1 MDMSTTISSKQ
12 QSVPQ
17 ARAQTD
23 PASLKIAKR
32 GHVIAISSG
41 KGGVGKSNISVNL
54 SIALSQ
60 LGQKVCLFD
69 ADTNLANANILLG
82 LTPQLTLHDFL
93 TEKLDISEILTT
105 GPGDIEIVPAATGIA
120 DFIHL
125 SKPQQTRLL
134 TALQDLENRFDY
146 LILDTAAG
154 IDETLINFLLA
165 APYTIITIT
174 PEPTSLTDAF
184 SLLKV
189 LKKRG
194 FDQPVFI
201 IVNMVTSLPSAHD
214 AFKRF
219 KGAVAKYLQLELRYL
234 GYILNDKKISK
245 SVRKQQAVLLRYP
258 EALASRC
265 IKGITSR
272 LKQLMDTQ
280 EEPGDSSFSDYFDA
294 LAGSDFP
301 FPEEEEEEEE
311 SAVSETGEEPESAWD
326 RKALEILQEITPDEA
341 ENFLIEAILNW
352 NEKNNDFPF
361 AVQQCLLYCAKTS
374 SLPEDQSQRLVQL
387 LQHTISDIDGEAH
400 RETTLPPPES
410 QPARVEEKSITDISL
425 LKAQPEQPG
434 TEDNEVPGLLAA
446 LHYASLLGA
455 KEHRTK

>member
-1 MDMSTTISSKQ
+1 MDTPTSITRKTQ
-12 QSVPQ
+12 PVPQ
-17 ARAQTD
+17 RHKRAD
-23 PASLKIAKR
+23 PALSKTAKM

-82 LTPQLTLHDFL
+82 LKPQLTLHDFL
-93 TEKLDISEILTT
+93 TEKLDISEILTA
-105 GPGDIEIVPAATGIA
+105 GPGGIEIVPAASGIA
-120 DFIHL
+120 DFVHL
-125 SKPQQTRLL
+125 NEPQQTHLL
-134 TALQDLENRFDY
+134 TALQDLETRFDY

-189 LKKRG
+189 LRKRG

-219 KGAVAKYLQLELRYL
+219 KGAVAKYLELELRYL
-234 GYILNDKKISK
+234 GYILNDKKIPK

-258 EALASRC
+258 DALASRC
-265 IKGITSR
+265 IKGISSR
-272 LKQLMDTQ
+272 LKQLMETQ
-280 EEPGDSSFSDYFDA
+280 EEPGDSSFSDYFDR
-294 LAGSDFP
+294 LTGPDLP
-301 FPEEEEEEEE
+301 LLEEEEDEEE
-311 SAVSETGEEPESAWD
+311 SSISETGEEPEPIWD
-326 RKALEILQEITPDEA
+326 RKALETLQELTPDEA

-352 NEKNNDFPF
+352 NEKTNDFPF

-374 SLPEDQSQRLVQL
+374 RLPEDQSQRLIQL
-387 LQHTISDIDGEAH
+387 LEHTISDIDPEES
-400 RETTLPPPES
+400 RKTRTPPQQPTQIEENGITGTSPLNTRPLES
-410 QPARVEEKSITDISL
+410 RIEE
-425 LKAQPEQPG
+425 
-434 TEDNEVPGLLAA
+434 NEVPGLLAA
-446 LHYASLLGA
+446 LHYASLLSA
-455 KEHRTK
+455 KEHHTK